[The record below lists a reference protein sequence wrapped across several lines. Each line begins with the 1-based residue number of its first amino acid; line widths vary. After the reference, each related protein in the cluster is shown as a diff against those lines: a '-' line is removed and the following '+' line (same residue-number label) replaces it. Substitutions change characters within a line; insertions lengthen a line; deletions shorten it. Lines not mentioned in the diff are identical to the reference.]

1 MRLSDMRRPR
11 PAATGNTA
19 KRQIQHI
26 QYTAIL
32 REFVG
37 CVVLGA
43 FIGVIV
49 GSAILGML
57 DNQRLAS
64 TKMKR
69 AASMAGVDHGR

>member
-11 PAATGNTA
+11 PAANGCTA
-19 KRQIQHI
+19 KKQIQHSK
-26 QYTAIL
+26 YTAFL

-49 GSAILGML
+49 GSAILGMADAQHIGAL
-57 DNQRLAS
+57 EMQ
-64 TKMKR
+64 R
-69 AASMAGVDHGR
+69 AASMAEVTR

>member
-1 MRLSDMRRPR
+1 MMPSDMRRPR
-11 PAATGNTA
+11 PAANGNTA
-19 KRQIQHI
+19 KRQIQHSH
-26 QYTAIL
+26 YTQIL

-49 GSAILGML
+49 GGAILGML
-57 DNQRLAS
+57 DNQRLAA

-69 AASMAGVDHGR
+69 AASMAGVVR